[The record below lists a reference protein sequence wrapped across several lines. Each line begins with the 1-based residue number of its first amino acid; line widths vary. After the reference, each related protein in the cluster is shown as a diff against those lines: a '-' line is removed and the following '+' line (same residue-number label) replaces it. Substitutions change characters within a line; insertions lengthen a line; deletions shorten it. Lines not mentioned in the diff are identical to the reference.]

1 MAIDI
6 KARFTS
12 YTERWMLLWIGAKCL
27 FAELLSGG
35 FSNLLDR
42 TFAKLYTSLST
53 PQQNFTRLS
62 KTLTTPTGPDF
73 AKCEADLS
81 PVPRYVALA
90 DGVTLELGPGCG
102 TQLPRFNPK
111 NLTHVYGVEPN
122 AEIIPALREK
132 IESLLEIR
140 PLYTAINASFEDE
153 TALKAN
159 GIVDGSLDTVVCMQV
174 LCSVADAKDVMKRA
188 HRLLKPGG
196 QFLFW
201 EHTASKDRVTVYVQH
216 LWNIIWSPLL
226 GGCAMGVDVETAIM
240 SAGAWDIV
248 ELGRDDGSER
258 PYNLLPRVWGRL
270 VKVEK

>member
-1 MAIDI
+1 MALDI
-6 KARFTS
+6 KARFAS

-27 FAELLSGG
+27 FAELFSDG

-42 TFAKLYTSLST
+42 TFAKLYTSLSH
-53 PQQNFTRLS
+53 
-62 KTLTTPTGPDF
+62 DF

-90 DGVTLELGPGCG
+90 DGITLELGPGCG
-102 TQLPRFNPK
+102 TQLPRMNAK
-111 NLTHVYGVEPN
+111 ALTHVYGIEPN
-122 AEIIPALREK
+122 TEIIPALQEK
-132 IESLLEIR
+132 VESLPEIR
-140 PLYTAINASFEDE
+140 PIYTTINASFEDE
-153 TALKAN
+153 AALKAH
-159 GIVDGSLDTVVCMQV
+159 GIVEASLDTIVCMQV
-174 LCSVADAKDVMKRA
+174 MCSVPDAVNAAKRA

-201 EHTASKDRVTVYVQH
+201 EHTANFCQLNVSG

-240 SAGAWDIV
+240 NAGPWDIV
-248 ELGRDDGSER
+248 ELGRDEGSER

-270 VKVEK
+270 VKVEQ